1 MKYRPAAVKHR
12 LPFVSREAFDGS
24 RLQIYLL
31 YRAVGLFKAQIQ
43 FCYCKRFF
51 LGLQTAICTG
61 SKKKNEEKRWRFVCA
76 AAASGSP
83 PICSGRSSGA
93 YPSLKD
99 PEEKQTVCE
108 CEPLR
113 RRRRGLGSTPRSLKT
128 PATTWNPP
136 HSPSRATRTDP
147 APPRAA
153 GRPEFDITY
162 IFLTEECYLNRR
174 VTEIL
179 LYIIHV

>member
-1 MKYRPAAVKHR
+1 MCPAKRLTEAAYKSTFFIVLWVCSKHKYNSVIVNVFFGAAD
-12 LPFVSREAFDGS
+12 SNM
-24 RLQIYLL
+24 
-31 YRAVGLFKAQIQ
+31 YRFQ
-43 FCYCKRFF
+43 
-51 LGLQTAICTG
+51 
-61 SKKKNEEKRWRFVCA
+61 KKNEEKRWRFVCA